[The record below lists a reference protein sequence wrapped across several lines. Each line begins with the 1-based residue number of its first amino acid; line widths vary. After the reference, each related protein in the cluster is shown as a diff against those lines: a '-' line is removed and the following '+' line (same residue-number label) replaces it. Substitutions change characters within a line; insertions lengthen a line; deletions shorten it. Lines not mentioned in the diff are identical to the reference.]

1 MPFSKARGD
10 YKQNSEENYDPGLQ
24 KLCHRGSAA
33 AVPAMSVELN
43 QCAPAAMGL
52 ALAKGAPT
60 RKQQG
65 DFSN

>member
-1 MPFSKARGD
+1 MPFSKAKGD

-33 AVPAMSVELN
+33 ATRPVELN
-43 QCAPAAMGL
+43 QCAPAAM
-52 ALAKGAPT
+52 AKGAPA